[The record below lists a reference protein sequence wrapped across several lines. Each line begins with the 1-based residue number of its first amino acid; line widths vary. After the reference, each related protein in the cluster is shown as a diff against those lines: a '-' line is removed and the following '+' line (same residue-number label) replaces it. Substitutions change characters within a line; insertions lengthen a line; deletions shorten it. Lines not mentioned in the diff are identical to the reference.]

1 MYCPL
6 KKYCYFALVV
16 DDFYTN
22 STTIIIPAGTTDFEI
37 NNTFFRNDVTN
48 EIDQSFALVG
58 VVGDDVPDGLSCFQ
72 RRTGD
77 PLCFGRTGG
86 TTIKIEDNDRKYFL
100 VCRVSKK
107 HLAF

>member
-6 KKYCYFALVV
+6 KKCCSFALVGT
-16 DDFYTN
+16 DFD
-22 STTIIIPAGTTDFEI
+22 TTSITITIPNGTTEFEI
-37 NNTFFRNDVTN
+37 TYRFFFDDEVN

-86 TTIKIEDNDRKYFL
+86 TTIKIEDNDRKYFSGL
-100 VCRVSKK
+100 
-107 HLAF
+107 